1 MLREPKPYE
10 VYRHFKGN
18 LYQIVAVALDSEDGS
33 KQVVYQQLYS
43 PFLVY
48 VRPYD
53 MFLSEVDHDKYPEV
67 TQKYRF
73 EKVELLKKNEN
84 DAVAGNAEVQAI
96 IEQQEMIAQEMP
108 KDSEDSEE
116 LNPKL
121 LEFLDASTFA
131 ARLRVLE
138 SMKNEITHE
147 IINTISAALE
157 LKIEDGDLEHRYED
171 LKDCLAVYEK
181 YECNRLR

>member
-1 MLREPKPYE
+1 MHREPKPYE

-53 MFLSEVDHDKYPEV
+53 MFLSEVDRDKYPEV

-73 EKVELLKKNEN
+73 EKVELCNKVEST
-84 DAVAGNAEVQAI
+84 DAGSNVESQAI
-96 IEQQEMIAQEMP
+96 MEPKEAIVQEMP
-108 KDSEDSEE
+108 KDSEESEE

-121 LEFLDASTFA
+121 LEFLDASTYA
-131 ARLRVLE
+131 VRLRVLE

-157 LKIEDGDLEHRYED
+157 LKIDDGDLEHRYED

>member
-1 MLREPKPYE
+1 MHREPKPYE

-73 EKVELLKKNEN
+73 EKVELLKKDEN
-84 DAVAGNAEVQAI
+84 DGAAGNAEVQAV
-96 IEQQEMIAQEMP
+96 IEQQEIVAQEMP
-108 KDSEDSEE
+108 KDSEESEE

-121 LEFLDASTFA
+121 LEFLDASTYA

-157 LKIEDGDLEHRYED
+157 LKIEDGDLHHRYKD